1 MYKKDKM
8 MVCPY
13 DKHHVIRAQ
22 RYIRHILRCEKN
34 NPDKKIF
41 FCFYQNVHVFRT
53 QTELIQHELMCPARE
68 NFDLAALRDP
78 GSLKP
83 LENSTFSSNFQ
94 TEENWCCPF
103 NFFEI
108 FFKK

>member
-1 MYKKDKM
+1 MYKKDKIM
-8 MVCPY
+8 ICPY

-22 RYIRHILRCEKN
+22 RYIRHILRCGKN
-34 NPDKKIF
+34 NPHIKLF
-41 FCFYQNVHVFRT
+41 FCFYQNIHVFRT
-53 QTELIQHELMCPARE
+53 QPELLDHELTCPARE

-94 TEENWCCPF
+94 TEEDWC
-103 NFFEI
+103 
-108 FFKK
+108 